1 MKYCLLEAT
10 QNSSLQLVTSDLHFE
25 CVGEVVPGG
34 VQLGA
39 EPRHRGHLE
48 AALVPLL
55 PGDQLQVSSGSRDQ
69 LSTNDSSPG
78 HGLDQP
84 GALVLHGLQLRP
96 QLVVV
101 AAVTLRALQQPHF
114 ILEVSTKHREYSE
127 LRIIKTPLCL
137 IFSTLLSKLSNRN
150 TLLLLRSVKF

>member
-1 MKYCLLEAT
+1 M
-10 QNSSLQLVTSDLHFE
+10 TSDLHFE

-55 PGDQLQVSSGSRDQ
+55 PVDQSDASSGSRDQ

-84 GALVLHGLQLRP
+84 GALVLHRLQLRP

-101 AAVTLRALQQPHF
+101 AAVTLRTLQQPHF
-114 ILEVSTKHREYSE
+114 ILEVSTKHAN
-127 LRIIKTPLCL
+127 I
-137 IFSTLLSKLSNRN
+137 RN
-150 TLLLLRSVKF
+150 